1 MSLRFDIPFESRNGT
16 RCHIEIYDIR
26 YTDTAVWLSV
36 ENPNS
41 PAVPAAQPIT
51 IEEEDSSDLLD
62 VIRPKTGYLTLVE
75 KQQGYLNS
83 LYPETNDQCQ
93 VRVYYDGNL
102 VFFGYIQAQS
112 FENGYTASPRILK
125 FPISSPLGMME
136 THNFSNISQLADIKL
151 GLCLDECLHEYHD
164 IILPR
169 DLLDDSDEGV
179 NTPLQIGI
187 NSRIVCPWNS
197 DYNYGLSSDGSEV
210 SPYAPVS
217 YADLLTMFCNLY
229 GLIAHDY
236 GETVIFTKINYTG
249 VYARML
255 VGHLAEDTMD
265 ITDLPTGDSLLSI
278 EDYFCQANDSSVE
291 SLVMPIGKITYDY
304 GQAIE
309 KVSMDLSR
317 SKFVIRDRDPRDN
330 KGTVAVL
337 NPQTNEFTSQFLSI
351 DSNLGNDQNHV
362 AVLGD
367 GEKEFVWIDVITGG
381 SDEVE
386 LFSYTFVDIPDG
398 ISGARI
404 ESGSAAGSLAGDRLK
419 MQVLSGGKYL
429 DEHGDWVDEPT
440 FLEIEFDEH
449 GVCTTY
455 DVGSNGRTITLK
467 FFIFSLD
474 GVHGSSATGA
484 IEKIELETYADPI
497 RRYEIPNDTVK
508 VVRFDNGSKE
518 EVTLDMLI
526 HCANDVTAG
535 LISGAFISRNEYTYL
550 SMSQQRQQ
558 RNLLAIQPTDISLLY
573 LYKLT
578 TAGSALKWRLVALN
592 FDPWNDEYKITIHGS
607 PTISYN

>member
-1 MSLRFDIPFESRNGT
+1 MSLRFDIPFESRNGI

-26 YTDTAVWLSV
+26 YTDTLVTLSV
-36 ENPNS
+36 ENPDS
-41 PAVPAAQPIT
+41 PAVPATQPIT

-93 VRVYYDGNL
+93 VRVYYDSNL

-112 FENGYTASPRILK
+112 FENSYTSSPRILK
-125 FPISSPLGMME
+125 FPVSSPLGMME
-136 THNFSNISQLADIKL
+136 THNFSDISQLSDIKL
-151 GLCLDECLHEYHD
+151 GHCLDECLHEYHD
-164 IILPR
+164 IIIPR
-169 DLLDDSDEGV
+169 YLLQDSDEGV

-187 NSRIVCPWNS
+187 NSRTVCPWNS
-197 DYNYGLSSDGSEV
+197 DYNYGLSSDGTEV

-236 GETVIFTKINYTG
+236 GETVIFTRIDYTG
-249 VYARML
+249 AYARMS
-255 VGHLAEDTMD
+255 VGHLVEDTMD

-278 EDYFCQANDSSVE
+278 ENYFCQANDTSVE

-317 SKFVIRDRDPRDN
+317 SKFVSRYTDPRDN
-330 KGTVAVL
+330 EGTVAIL
-337 NPQTNEFTSQFLSI
+337 NPQTNEFTSQFLST
-351 DSNLGNDQNHV
+351 DSSSWVHQNRV
-362 AVLGD
+362 YVLGEGD
-367 GEKEFVWIDVITGG
+367 KEFVWINVITPD

-386 LFSYTFVDIPDG
+386 LFAYTFVDVPVN

-404 ESGSAAGSLAGDRLK
+404 ESSSDGSLAGTHLK
-419 MQVLSGGKYL
+419 MQVLSGGKYY
-429 DEHGDWVDEPT
+429 DENHEWVDEPA

-455 DVGSNGRTITLK
+455 DVASNDRTVTLK

-508 VVRFDNGSKE
+508 VVRFDNSSKE
-518 EVTLDMLI
+518 EVTMDMLI
-526 HCANDVTAG
+526 HSANDITAG
-535 LISGAFISRNEYTYL
+535 RISGAFILRNPYLYL

-558 RNLLAIQPTDISLLY
+558 RNLLAIQPTDIPLLY

-578 TAGSALKWRLVALN
+578 TTGSALKWRLVALN

-607 PTISYN
+607 PTISNN

>member
-1 MSLRFDIPFESRNGT
+1 MSLRFNIPFESRNGT

-26 YTDTAVWLSV
+26 YTDRAVWLSV

-41 PAVPAAQPIT
+41 PAVPATQPIT

-83 LYPETNDQCQ
+83 LYPETNNQCQ
-93 VRVYYDGNL
+93 VRVEYDGNL

-112 FENGYTASPRILK
+112 FENGYTASPRVLK
-125 FPISSPLGMME
+125 FPVSSPLGMME
-136 THNFSNISQLADIKL
+136 THNFSDISQLSDIKL

-169 DLLDDSDEGV
+169 DLLHDSDEGV

-197 DYNYGLSSDGSEV
+197 DYNYGLSSDGEEV

-217 YADLLTMFCNLY
+217 YADFLTMFCNLY

-255 VGHLAEDTMD
+255 VGHLAEDDMD
-265 ITDLPTGDSLLSI
+265 ITGLPTGDSLLSI

-351 DSNLGNDQNHV
+351 DSNLGNGQNHV

-455 DVGSNGRTITLK
+455 DVGSNGRTVTLK

-474 GVHGSSATGA
+474 GVHGSFATGA

-558 RNLLAIQPTDISLLY
+558 RNLLAIQPTDIPLLY

-578 TAGSALKWRLVALN
+578 TTGSALKWRLVALN
-592 FDPWNDEYKITIHGS
+592 FDPWNDEYKMTIHGS

>member
-26 YTDTAVWLSV
+26 YTDTMVTLSV
-36 ENPNS
+36 ENPDS
-41 PAVPAAQPIT
+41 PAVPATQPIT

-93 VRVYYDGNL
+93 VRVYYDSNL
-102 VFFGYIQAQS
+102 VFYGYIQAQS

-125 FPISSPLGMME
+125 FPVSSPLGMMG
-136 THNFSNISQLADIKL
+136 THNFSNISQLTDIKL
-151 GLCLDECLHEYHD
+151 GFCLDECLHEYHD

-169 DLLDDSDEGV
+169 DLLHDSDEGV

-249 VYARML
+249 AYARML
-255 VGHLAEDTMD
+255 VGHLAEDDMD
-265 ITDLPTGDSLLSI
+265 TTDLPTGDSLLSI

-304 GQAIE
+304 GEAIE

-317 SKFVIRDRDPRDN
+317 SKFVIRGGDPRDH
-330 KGTVAVL
+330 KGTVAIL
-337 NPQTNEFTSQFLSI
+337 NPQTNEFASQFLRI
-351 DSNLGNDQNHV
+351 DIPEGRQNRV
-362 AVLGD
+362 YVLGD
-367 GEKEFVWIDVITGG
+367 GEKEFVWIGVITPD
-381 SDEVE
+381 SNEVE
-386 LFSYTFVDIPDG
+386 LFSYTFVDVPVN

-404 ESGSAAGSLAGDRLK
+404 ESGSSGSLAGTHLK

-455 DVGSNGRTITLK
+455 DVASNGRTITLK

-474 GVHGSSATGA
+474 GVHGSSATGS

-526 HCANDVTAG
+526 HCANEITAG
-535 LISGAFISRNEYTYL
+535 CISGAFISRNEYTYL

-558 RNLLAIQPTDISLLY
+558 RNLLAIQPIDIPLLY

-578 TAGSALKWRLVALN
+578 TAGSALKWRLIALN

-607 PTISYN
+607 PTISSN

>member
-26 YTDTAVWLSV
+26 YTDIAVTLSV
-36 ENPNS
+36 ENPNC
-41 PAVPAAQPIT
+41 PAVPATQPIT

-125 FPISSPLGMME
+125 FPISSPLGMMG
-136 THNFSNISQLADIKL
+136 THNFSNISQLTDIKL

-197 DYNYGLSSDGSEV
+197 DYNYGLSSDGEEV

-217 YADLLTMFCNLY
+217 YADLLTMFCNLF

-255 VGHLAEDTMD
+255 VGHLAEDDMD
-265 ITDLPTGDSLLSI
+265 ITGLPTGDSLLSI
-278 EDYFCQANDSSVE
+278 EDYFCQANDTSVE

-309 KVSMDLSR
+309 KVPMDLSR
-317 SKFVIRDRDPRDN
+317 SKFVIRDRDPRDHE
-330 KGTVAVL
+330 GTVAVL

-351 DSNLGNDQNHV
+351 GSNLGNGQNHV
-362 AVLGD
+362 AVLSD

-386 LFSYTFVDIPDG
+386 LFSYTFVDVPDG

-455 DVGSNGRTITLK
+455 DVGSNGRTVTLK

-474 GVHGSSATGA
+474 GVHGSMATGA

-558 RNLLAIQPTDISLLY
+558 RNLLAIQPTDIPLLY

-578 TAGSALKWRLVALN
+578 TTGSALKWRLVALN
-592 FDPWNDEYKITIHGS
+592 FDPWNDEYKMTIHGS
-607 PTISYN
+607 PTISNN

>member
-26 YTDTAVWLSV
+26 YTDTVVTLSV
-36 ENPNS
+36 ENPDS
-41 PAVPAAQPIT
+41 PAVPATQPIT

-75 KQQGYLNS
+75 KHQGYLNS

-93 VRVYYDGNL
+93 VRVYYDSNL

-112 FENGYTASPRILK
+112 FENSYTASPRILK
-125 FPISSPLGMME
+125 FPVSSPLGMMG
-136 THNFSNISQLADIKL
+136 THNFSDILQLSDIKL
-151 GLCLDECLHEYHD
+151 GHCLDECLHEYHD

-169 DLLDDSDEGV
+169 DLLQDSEEGV
-179 NTPLQIGI
+179 NTLLQIGI

-197 DYNYGLSSDGSEV
+197 EYNYGLSSDGDEV
-210 SPYAPVS
+210 SPYTPVS

-236 GETVIFTKINYTG
+236 GETVIFTRIDYTG
-249 VYARML
+249 VYARMS

-278 EDYFCQANDSSVE
+278 EDYFCQANDTSVE

-309 KVSMDLSR
+309 KVPMDLSR
-317 SKFVIRDRDPRDN
+317 SKFVSRYVDPRDN
-330 KGTVAVL
+330 DGTVAIL
-337 NPQTNEFTSQFLSI
+337 NPQTNEFASQFLST
-351 DSNLGNDQNHV
+351 DSSSWVHQNRV
-362 AVLGD
+362 YVLGD
-367 GEKEFVWIDVITGG
+367 GDKEFVWIHVTTPD

-386 LFSYTFVDIPDG
+386 LFSYTFVDVPVN

-404 ESGSAAGSLAGDRLK
+404 ESSLGGDRLK
-419 MQVLSGGKYL
+419 MQVLSGGKYY
-429 DEHGDWVDEPT
+429 DQNHDWVDEPT

-455 DVGSNGRTITLK
+455 DVASNGRTVTLK
-467 FFIFSLD
+467 FFIFSPD

-508 VVRFDNGSKE
+508 VVRFDNSSKE
-518 EVTLDMLI
+518 EVTVDMLI
-526 HCANDVTAG
+526 HSANDNTAG
-535 LISGAFISRNEYTYL
+535 RISGAFILRNPYNYL

-558 RNLLAIQPTDISLLY
+558 RNLLAIQPTDIPLLY

-592 FDPWNDEYKITIHGS
+592 FDPWNDEFKITIHGS

>member
-16 RCHIEIYDIR
+16 RCRIEIYDIR
-26 YTDTAVWLSV
+26 YTDTMVTLSV
-36 ENPNS
+36 ENPDS
-41 PAVPAAQPIT
+41 PAVPATQPIT
-51 IEEEDSSDLLD
+51 IEEKDSSDLLD

-75 KQQGYLNS
+75 KHQGYLNS

-93 VRVYYDGNL
+93 VRVYYDSDL

-125 FPISSPLGMME
+125 FPVSSPLGMMG
-136 THNFSNISQLADIKL
+136 THNFSDISQLSDIKL
-151 GLCLDECLHEYHD
+151 GHCLDECLHEYHN

-169 DLLDDSDEGV
+169 YLLQDSKEGV

-197 DYNYGLSSDGSEV
+197 DYNYGLSSDGDEV
-210 SPYAPVS
+210 SPYTSVS

-236 GETVIFTKINYTG
+236 GETVIFTKIDYTG
-249 VYARML
+249 VYARMS
-255 VGHLAEDTMD
+255 VGHLAEDAMD

-278 EDYFCQANDSSVE
+278 EEYFCQANDTSVE

-309 KVSMDLSR
+309 KVAMDLSR
-317 SKFVIRDRDPRDN
+317 SKFVSRYIDPRDN
-330 KGTVAVL
+330 EGTVAIL
-337 NPQTNEFTSQFLSI
+337 NPQTNEFTSQFLST
-351 DSNLGNDQNHV
+351 DSSSWVHQNRV
-362 AVLGD
+362 YVLGD
-367 GEKEFVWIDVITGG
+367 GDKEFVWINVITPD
-381 SDEVE
+381 SNEVE
-386 LFSYTFVDIPDG
+386 LFSYTFVDVPAN

-404 ESGSAAGSLAGDRLK
+404 ESNLGGGHLK
-419 MQVLSGGKYL
+419 MQVLSGGKYY
-429 DEHGDWVDEPT
+429 DENHDWVDEPT

-455 DVGSNGRTITLK
+455 DVASNDRTVTLK

-497 RRYEIPNDTVK
+497 RRYEIPNDTMK
-508 VVRFDNGSKE
+508 VVRFDNSSKE
-518 EVTLDMLI
+518 EVTVDMLI
-526 HCANDVTAG
+526 HSANDNTAG
-535 LISGAFISRNEYTYL
+535 RISGAFVLRNPYNYL

-558 RNLLAIQPTDISLLY
+558 RNLLAIQPTDIPLLY

-607 PTISYN
+607 PTISNN

>member
-1 MSLRFDIPFESRNGT
+1 MALRFNIPFESRNGT

-41 PAVPAAQPIT
+41 PAVPATQPIT

-62 VIRPKTGYLTLVE
+62 VIRAKTGYLTLVE

-112 FENGYTASPRILK
+112 FENGYTASPRVLK

-136 THNFSNISQLADIKL
+136 THNLSNISQLADIKL

-169 DLLDDSDEGV
+169 DLLHDSEEGV

-197 DYNYGLSSDGSEV
+197 DYNYGLSSDGEEV

-236 GETVIFTKINYTG
+236 GETVIFTKIDYTG

-255 VGHLAEDTMD
+255 VGHLAEDDMD

-291 SLVMPIGKITYDY
+291 SLVMPVGKITYNY
-304 GQAIE
+304 GEAIE

-317 SKFVIRDRDPRDN
+317 SKFVIRATDPRAAN
-330 KGTVAVL
+330 KGSVAVL

-351 DSNLGNDQNHV
+351 DKSSWDQNHV
-362 AVLGD
+362 SVLGEGD
-367 GEKEFVWIDVITGG
+367 KEFVWIDVITGG

-386 LFSYTFVDIPDG
+386 LFSYTFVDVPDG

-404 ESGSAAGSLAGDRLK
+404 ESSLGGKHLK

-455 DVGSNGRTITLK
+455 DVGSNGRTVTLK
-467 FFIFSLD
+467 FFIYSLD
-474 GVHGSSATGA
+474 GVHGSFAIGA
-484 IEKIELETYADPI
+484 IEKIELETYEDPI

-508 VVRFDNGSKE
+508 VVRFDNSSKE
-518 EVTLDMLI
+518 EVTVDMLI
-526 HCANDVTAG
+526 HSANDNTAG
-535 LISGAFISRNEYTYL
+535 RISGAFILRNPYNYL

-558 RNLLAIQPTDISLLY
+558 RNLLAIQSTDIPLLY

-578 TAGSALKWRLVALN
+578 TTGSALKWRLVALN
-592 FDPWNDEYKITIHGS
+592 FEPWNDEYKITIHGS
-607 PTISYN
+607 PTISNN

>member
-1 MSLRFDIPFESRNGT
+1 MSLRFEIPFESRNGT

-41 PAVPAAQPIT
+41 PAVPATQPIT

-93 VRVYYDGNL
+93 VRVEYDGNL

-112 FENGYTASPRILK
+112 FENSYTASPRILK

-136 THNFSNISQLADIKL
+136 THNFSDISQLSDIKL
-151 GLCLDECLHEYHD
+151 GHCLDECLHEYHD

-169 DLLDDSDEGV
+169 DLLHDSDEGV

-197 DYNYGLSSDGSEV
+197 DYNYGLSSDGEEV

-217 YADLLTMFCNLY
+217 YADLLTMFCNLF

-236 GETVIFTKINYTG
+236 GETVIFTKIDYTG

-255 VGHLAEDTMD
+255 VGHLAEDDMD

-278 EDYFCQANDSSVE
+278 EDYFCQANDTSVE

-317 SKFVIRDRDPRDN
+317 SKFVSRYTDPRDN
-330 KGTVAVL
+330 EGTVAIL
-337 NPQTNEFTSQFLSI
+337 NPQTNEFTSQFLST
-351 DSNLGNDQNHV
+351 DSSSWVHQNRV
-362 AVLGD
+362 YVLGEGD
-367 GEKEFVWIDVITGG
+367 KAFVWIHVITGG

-455 DVGSNGRTITLK
+455 DVASNGRTITLK

-484 IEKIELETYADPI
+484 IEKIELETYSDPI

-558 RNLLAIQPTDISLLY
+558 RNLLAIQPTDIPLLY

-592 FDPWNDEYKITIHGS
+592 FDPWNDEYKMTIHGS
-607 PTISYN
+607 PTISNN